1 MSRKIFVSFAHEDE
15 HLAQRIVEQ
24 LKRDGID
31 VFYAPE
37 SLRVGENLASIF
49 DELFLREV
57 FLVLLTPR
65 SKGSRWVAKELGL
78 ALSHQAYGRP
88 RLIVPVYRD
97 LAEAH
102 HWLADVKALQWSGD
116 DDDNLGDAI
125 RLVMQGDTPQRDGGL
140 EAFVTTLV
148 RLPRD
153 AYNTLVTLSGLA
165 AGGRKDE
172 GDSREIRKRALTTIQ
187 TAMKKSHVA
196 LADQERVI
204 LAVQLGTPLPVVCA
218 DHAGVVRRW
227 VRQAEPIHIRLTAHL
242 WKIRSR
248 YREGLTLCDFIM
260 DTEGWLTEEMPDK
273 ELRRWRCEQLFKEA
287 LTLGL
292 LQPSREHTAEVVH
305 INERLNDPGAEWGPM
320 LKIMATIVA
329 AFEHEQRR
337 LIDGK

>member
-1 MSRKIFVSFAHEDE
+1 MSRRIFVSFAHEDE

-24 LKRDGID
+24 LKRDGLD

-37 SLRVGENLASIF
+37 SLRVGENLAGIF

-88 RLIVPVYRD
+88 RLIIPVYRD

-116 DDDNLGDAI
+116 DDDKLGGAI
-125 RLVMQGDTPQRDGGL
+125 RLVMQGDTPQRDGGF
-140 EAFVTTLV
+140 EAFVTMLV

-153 AYNTLVTLSGLA
+153 AYDTLVTLSGLA
-165 AGGRKDE
+165 VGGSEENDD
-172 GDSREIRKRALTTIQ
+172 GSEIRRRALTNIQ

-196 LADQERVI
+196 LADQERV
-204 LAVQLGTPLPVVCA
+204 LQALQLGTPLPAVCA
-218 DHAGVVRRW
+218 DHAGEVRRW
-227 VRQAEPIHIRLTAHL
+227 VRQAEPIHIRLTSHL
-242 WKIRSR
+242 WKMRSR
-248 YREGLTLCDFIM
+248 YREGLMLSDFVVA
-260 DTEGWLTEEMPDK
+260 TEGWLTEEVPDK
-273 ELRRWRCEQLFKEA
+273 KLRRWRCEQLFKEA
-287 LTLGL
+287 HTLGL
-292 LQPSREHTAEVVH
+292 LQPSREHAAEVVH
-305 INERLNDPGAEWGPM
+305 LNERLNDPGAEWGPM
-320 LKIMATIVA
+320 LKIMAILVA

-337 LIDGK
+337 LIDGN